1 MNRGMINHRER
12 AKQLRDFSGL
22 RFGNITPTDIDGLI
36 EYKDKAYV
44 IIEYKFG
51 EAEIPTG
58 QMIALERICDDLQNF
73 KHTILIIAR
82 HNQPVEKDIDCANAI
97 AEKYRWRKKWI
108 IIKNLTQEI
117 WTVKKLIDW
126 FLNTNE
132 VINSKGER

>member
-1 MNRGMINHRER
+1 MNRGVINHRER
-12 AKQLRDFSGL
+12 AKQIRDFSGL
-22 RFGNITPTDIDGLI
+22 RFGNITPTDIDALI

-51 EAEIPTG
+51 EAEVPTG

-82 HNQPVEKDIDCANAI
+82 HNQSVEQDIDGANAI
-97 AEKYRWRKKWI
+97 VEKYRWRKKWI
-108 IIKNLTQEI
+108 VIKNITQET
-117 WTVKKLIDW
+117 WKVKKLIDW

-132 VINSKGER
+132 VINSKGEK

>member
-1 MNRGMINHRER
+1 MNRGVINHRER
-12 AKQLRDFSGL
+12 AKQIRDFSGL
-22 RFGNITPTDIDGLI
+22 RFGNITPTDIDALI

-51 EAEIPTG
+51 EAEVPTG

-82 HNQPVEKDIDCANAI
+82 HNQPVEQDIDGANAI
-97 AEKYRWRKKWI
+97 VEKYRWRKKWI
-108 IIKNLTQEI
+108 VIKNITQET
-117 WTVKKLIDW
+117 WKVKKLIDW

-132 VINSKGER
+132 VVNSKGEK